1 MPCARIQSLSR
12 EGPGGRGP
20 WSDPPDPERTP
31 EPPRRPRQ
39 PIFNETPAVVVAL
52 AALILGVQALN
63 AMSMGSGGI
72 AHGLTFGLGAV
83 VAGPDGGR
91 FLGGL
96 PSWVLHVFVHGGWVH
111 AIINTVSLFAFGAA
125 AARPFGRGA
134 PAAIGFLAF
143 FFTCAVF
150 GAIAH
155 ELVHWSE
162 GVRMVGAST
171 AVSGLLAAA
180 GWANGGRQGM
190 LRLAAP
196 WALINTVIAVVGGF
210 APIAIAWAGHV
221 GGLVAGAALYPLFVR
236 MFASR

>member
-1 MPCARIQSLSR
+1 MTPARIPFFTR
-12 EGPGGRGP
+12 DEPGGSGP
-20 WSDPPDPERTP
+20 WGGAPEPGRAP
-31 EPPRRPRQ
+31 EPPRRTRQ
-39 PIFNETPAVVVAL
+39 PIFNETPGVVVAL
-52 AALILGVQALN
+52 AAAILGVQALN

-83 VAGPDGGR
+83 VAGPDGAR

-111 AIINTVSLFAFGAA
+111 AIINTIALFAFGAA
-125 AARPFGRGA
+125 AARPFGRG
-134 PAAIGFLAF
+134 PSAAIGFLAF

-155 ELVHWSE
+155 ELVHWTE

-180 GWANGGRQGM
+180 GWASGGRQGM

-196 WALINTVIAVVGGF
+196 WALINTVIAVVSGF

-221 GGLVAGAALYPLFVR
+221 GGLVAGAALYPLFVSWFR
-236 MFASR
+236 SR